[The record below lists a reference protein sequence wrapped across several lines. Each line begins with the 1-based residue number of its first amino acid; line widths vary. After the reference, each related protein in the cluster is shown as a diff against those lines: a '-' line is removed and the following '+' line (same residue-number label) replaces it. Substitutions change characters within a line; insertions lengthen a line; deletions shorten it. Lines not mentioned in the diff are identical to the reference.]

1 MRLVSLLLQAERLP
15 QLPRCARGVGG
26 GRGGADLA
34 LAAPLQPQRV
44 GPRPGGGLRRAGEG
58 GQGRAAPRA
67 RGLAQEAD
75 LRVALIKVET
85 FSEKNRQL
93 IFQSVKHW
101 FNVGIDVH

>member
-15 QLPRCARGVGG
+15 QLPCARGVGG
-26 GRGGADLA
+26 GGGGADLA
-34 LAAPLQPQRV
+34 LAAPFQPQRV

-85 FSEKNRQL
+85 FSEKN
-93 IFQSVKHW
+93 QSVKHW
-101 FNVGIDVH
+101 FNVGIDVHQHS

>member
-85 FSEKNRQL
+85 FSEKN
-93 IFQSVKHW
+93 QSVKHW
-101 FNVGIDVH
+101 FNVGIDVHQHS